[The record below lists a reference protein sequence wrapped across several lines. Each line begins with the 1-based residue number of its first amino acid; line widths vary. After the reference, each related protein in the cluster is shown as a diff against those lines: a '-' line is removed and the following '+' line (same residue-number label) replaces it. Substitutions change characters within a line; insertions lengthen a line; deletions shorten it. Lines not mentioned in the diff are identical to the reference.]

1 MDTQLDTRKIGR
13 IFGWFFIATFIT
25 SIPARLLF
33 VNGVGASWSDMRFVP
48 GAGSNTS
55 LELGAIFEFALIV
68 ANIATAVVIYPLV
81 KRQSATFGL
90 GYVSA
95 RIMESVIIA
104 IGLMSIISVVNIN
117 DALAGASGAEATALA
132 VQGNSLVSTYEW
144 AFLFGP
150 GLVVGFGNGLML
162 GYLMYRSGLVPRRMA
177 MLGLIGGP
185 LLILSFV
192 LTLFGAYE
200 NGSTFS
206 GSART
211 AGDRLGSV
219 TRRLLRVEGLQAQ
232 PDRRT
237 PAGDDLTS
245 RRRFQSALRDRRLA
259 AMGSGC
265 QSTRRSAQTALPND
279 VGSQP
284 HASATAAT
292 RLSP

>member
-55 LELGAIFEFALIV
+55 LQLGAIFEFALII

-117 DALAGASGAEATALA
+117 DALTGASGAEATALA

-150 GLVVGFGNGLML
+150 GLVVGFGNGLIL

-206 GSART
+206 G
-211 AGDRLGSV
+211 
-219 TRRLLRVEGLQAQ
+219 LL
-232 PDRRT
+232 
-237 PAGDDLTS
+237 
-245 RRRFQSALRDRRLA
+245 
-259 AMGSGC
+259 
-265 QSTRRSAQTALPND
+265 ALPEIAWELSLG
-279 VGSQP
+279 VYCAWKGFRPSPIAERQP
-284 HASATAAT
+284 AMA
-292 RLSP
+292 